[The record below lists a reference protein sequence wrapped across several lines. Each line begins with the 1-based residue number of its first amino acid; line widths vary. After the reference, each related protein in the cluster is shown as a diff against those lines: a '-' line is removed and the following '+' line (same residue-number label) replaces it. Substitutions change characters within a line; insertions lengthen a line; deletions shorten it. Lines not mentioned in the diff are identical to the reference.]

1 MALSHRDLHVTPTNP
16 VLVMGLEGWVD
27 AGLSGGNALS
37 ALLGSMRTE
46 PIVTFDADQLVDHRS
61 RRPSQRI
68 VNGVLESVTYS
79 EIQLRYGTD
88 AGGND
93 ILLLVGPEPD
103 YKWKA
108 FRDEL
113 MSVCDDLGVRLAVGL
128 GGFPAPMPHTRP
140 TRIIATAIDQA
151 MANDVG
157 FIPGVR
163 EVPAGIHA
171 ALLKGFEE
179 HAIPA
184 LSLWAMVP
192 HYVSGMPY
200 PEASVGLL
208 EHLARLGGI
217 VVDLTELRAAA
228 DVTRNR
234 IDGLIAQN
242 PEHIAMVEGLERQF
256 EAELSEASGSGLS
269 SNSGDH
275 PPLDM
280 ENLPSGDEIAAEL
293 QRFLREEGQN

>member
-1 MALSHRDLHVTPTNP
+1 MSLSHRELEVNPNHP

-27 AGLSGGNALS
+27 AGLSGGNATS

-46 PIVTFDADQLVDHRS
+46 PLYTFDADQLVDHRS
-61 RRPSQRI
+61 RRPTQRI
-68 VNGVLESVTYS
+68 VDGVLESVTYT

-103 YKWKA
+103 YRWRA
-108 FRDEL
+108 FSKEL
-113 MSVCDDLGVRLAVGL
+113 TQICADLGVRIAVGL

-140 TRIIATAIDQA
+140 IRIIATALDRA
-151 MANDVG
+151 MAADVG
-157 FIPGVR
+157 FIAGVR

-171 ALLKGFEE
+171 ALLKGFEGQG
-179 HAIPA
+179 IPA

-200 PEASVGLL
+200 PEASVALLDRLQRLSGLSID
-208 EHLARLGGI
+208 LA
-217 VVDLTELRAAA
+217 ELQAASE
-228 DVTRNR
+228 VTRNR

-242 PEHIAMVEGLERQF
+242 PEHIAMVEGLERQW
-256 EAELSEASGSGLS
+256 EQEQAEGS
-269 SNSGDH
+269 SNQGG
-275 PPLDM
+275 PPPFDM

-293 QRFLREEGQN
+293 QRFLREEGQG

>member
-1 MALSHRDLHVTPTNP
+1 MALSHRDLNVTPNRP

-27 AGLSGGNALS
+27 AGLSGANSIS

-61 RRPSQRI
+61 RRPTQRI
-68 VNGVLESVTYS
+68 VNGVLESVTFS

-88 AGGND
+88 PGGND
-93 ILLLVGPEPD
+93 VLLLVGPEPD

-113 MSVCDDLGVRLAVGL
+113 LGVCDELGVRLAVGL

-140 TRIIATAIDQA
+140 TRIIATAIDQG
-151 MANDVG
+151 MATDVG

-200 PEASVGLL
+200 PEASVRLL
-208 EHLARLGGI
+208 EHLARLGGL
-217 VVDLTELRAAA
+217 VVDLTELRAAS
-228 DVTRNR
+228 DVTRTR

-242 PEHIAMVEGLERQF
+242 PEHIAMVEGLERQY
-256 EAELSEASGSGLS
+256 EAELTETSTAGE
-269 SNSGDH
+269 H

-293 QRFLREEGQN
+293 QRFLREEGQG

>member
-1 MALSHRDLHVTPTNP
+1 MSLSRRELDVPLNRP

-27 AGLSGGNALS
+27 AGLAGGNAVS

-61 RRPSQRI
+61 RRPTQRI
-68 VNGVLESVTYS
+68 VNGVLESVTFS

-88 AGGND
+88 ASGND
-93 ILLLVGPEPD
+93 VLLLVGPEPD
-103 YKWKA
+103 YRWRS
-108 FRDEL
+108 FTDEL
-113 MSVCDDLGVRLAVGL
+113 VGVCAGMGVRLAVGL

-140 TRIIATAIDQA
+140 IRIIATAIDQVI
-151 MANDVG
+151 ANDVG

-171 ALLKGFEE
+171 ALLKGFEDQGI
-179 HAIPA
+179 AA

-200 PEASVGLL
+200 PEASVSLL
-208 EHLARLGGI
+208 EHLIRLGGVSI
-217 VVDLTELRAAA
+217 DVSELRAAA
-228 DVTRNR
+228 DVTRTR

-242 PEHIAMVEGLERQF
+242 PEHIAMVEGLERQ
-256 EAELSEASGSGLS
+256 AESEAADTESPS
-269 SNSGDH
+269 SYAGDH
-275 PPLDM
+275 PPMDLD
-280 ENLPSGDEIAAEL
+280 NLPSGDEIAAEL
-293 QRFLREEGQN
+293 QRFLREEGQG

>member
-1 MALSHRDLHVTPTNP
+1 MSLSRQELDVALNRP

-27 AGLSGGNALS
+27 AGLSGGNAIA

-46 PIVTFDADQLVDHRS
+46 PIVTFDADVLIDQRS
-61 RRPSQRI
+61 RRPTQRI
-68 VNGVLESVTYS
+68 VNGVLESVTWP
-79 EIQLRYGTD
+79 EIQLRHGTD
-88 AGGND
+88 SSGND
-93 ILLLVGPEPD
+93 VLLLVGPEPD
-103 YKWKA
+103 YRWRA
-108 FRDEL
+108 FTDEL
-113 MSVCDDLGVRLAVGL
+113 VSVATGFGVRLAVGL

-140 TRIIATAIDQA
+140 IRVIATAIDEG

-157 FIPGVR
+157 FIPGIR

-171 ALLKGFEE
+171 ALLKGFERSG
-179 HAIPA
+179 IPA

-208 EHLARLGGI
+208 DQLVRLSG
-217 VVDLTELRAAA
+217 LTLNSDELRAAA
-228 DVTRNR
+228 DVTRHR

-242 PEHIAMVEGLERQF
+242 PEHVAMVDGLERQF
-256 EAELSEASGSGLS
+256 ESDQSSAEYPAF
-269 SNSGDH
+269 DV
-275 PPLDM
+275 D
-280 ENLPSGDEIAAEL
+280 NLPSGDEIAAEL

>member
-1 MALSHRDLHVTPTNP
+1 MALSRRDLNVTPTRP
-16 VLVMGLEGWVD
+16 VLVMGLDGWVD
-27 AGLSGGNALS
+27 AGLSGGNAMS

-46 PIVTFDADQLVDHRS
+46 TIVTFDADQLVDHRS
-61 RRPSQRI
+61 RRPAQRI
-68 VNGVLESVTYS
+68 VNGVLESVTFS

-88 AGGND
+88 AAGND
-93 ILLLVGPEPD
+93 VLLLVGPEPD

-113 MSVCDDLGVRLAVGL
+113 LAVCDEFGVRLAVGL

-200 PEASVGLL
+200 PAASVGLL
-208 EHLARLGGI
+208 EQLARLGGI
-217 VVDLTELRAAA
+217 VVDLTELRGAA
-228 DVTRNR
+228 DVTRTR

-256 EAELSEASGSGLS
+256 EAELADTSGGALS
-269 SNSGDH
+269 SDAGGH
-275 PPLDM
+275 PPIDM

-293 QRFLREEGQN
+293 QRFLREEGQG

>member
-1 MALSHRDLHVTPTNP
+1 MSLSHRELEVNPNHP

-27 AGLSGGNALS
+27 AGLSGGNAIS

-46 PIVTFDADQLVDHRS
+46 TLYTFDADQLVDHRS
-61 RRPSQRI
+61 RRPTQRI
-68 VNGVLESVTYS
+68 VDGVLESVTYT

-103 YKWKA
+103 YRWRA
-108 FRDEL
+108 FSKEL
-113 MSVCDDLGVRLAVGL
+113 TQICADLGVRIAVGL

-140 TRIIATAIDQA
+140 IRIIATALDRA
-151 MANDVG
+151 MATEVG
-157 FIPGVR
+157 FIAGVR

-171 ALLKGFEE
+171 ALLKGFEDQGI
-179 HAIPA
+179 AA

-208 EHLARLGGI
+208 DRLQRLSGLSIDLA
-217 VVDLTELRAAA
+217 ELQAASE
-228 DVTRNR
+228 VTRNR

-242 PEHIAMVEGLERQF
+242 PEHIAMVEGLERQW
-256 EAELSEASGSGLS
+256 EQEQAEGANQGG
-269 SNSGDH
+269 
-275 PPLDM
+275 PPPFDM

-293 QRFLREEGQN
+293 QRFLREEGQG